1 MVKNIYIL
9 LGFVFLMGGLPLWA
23 QNASPTAP
31 GQYDEQIAFIGMKLD
46 DLYKRFGSPKTVYA
60 ARGGETWQDDVVF
73 VYNEGDFYVY
83 RDRVWQV
90 GVKSIYGIRVGDAKA
105 VVMLVLGENAK
116 DEGDYA
122 LYSFSGGAWPLS
134 LRVNYTAGKISA
146 IYVYRPDY

>member
-1 MVKNIYIL
+1 MKRNIHVL
-9 LGFVFLMGGLPLWA
+9 FCLVFLMGGISLWA
-23 QNASPTAP
+23 QNTSPTAP

-46 DLYKRFGSPKTVYA
+46 DLYKRFGSPQTVYA

-73 VYNEGDFYVY
+73 VYNEGDFYIY

-90 GVKSIYGIRVGDAKA
+90 AVKSIYGIRVGDAKG

-116 DEGDYA
+116 DQGDHA

-134 LRVNYTAGKISA
+134 LRVNFSAGKISA
-146 IYVYRPDY
+146 IYIYRPDY